1 MYSLNFS
8 KKKYDILIL
17 DDGQVDFKLQS
28 YNFYIINFKSINF
41 FVFIISLLKFLKSNK
56 DKLSFKEIYKQNL
69 YRHFKPKIIISHHLN
84 NRSFEAK
91 YLCPE
96 IITMTYQFGFINE
109 HARFLKDRP
118 KKYCETDYFFV
129 FHEIDKKIFEKTFSS
144 NFIVSGSA
152 RNNSFSLEKINN
164 KKYFITYISEFKK
177 KPKIKN
183 NNIYLYEKNVYEYQT
198 KIELF
203 VLNILKDICQKN
215 GKKLR
220 IALRSNRQDKKH
232 KLKKSEEISYYKGIL
247 GYTPE
252 IDGNENSYQ
261 VGNNSK
267 LSICLGSNLGIEL
280 ISRDLMVFFIN
291 IFSNYNKAQTIPYF
305 TINDS
310 LLVCSKE
317 NSEIIRK
324 KISNLLNLDIQ
335 DFKNEISK
343 YFRKILFDPNN
354 KIIKNKIDEILKNEN
369 IYNC

>member
-17 DDGQVDFKLQS
+17 DDGQVDFKLQH
-28 YNFYIINFKSINF
+28 YNFCIINFKSINF
-41 FVFIISLLKFLKSNK
+41 FVLIISLLKFLKSNK
-56 DKLSFKEIYKQNL
+56 DELSFKEFYKQNL
-69 YRHFKPKIIISHHLN
+69 YRYFKPKIIISHHLD

-109 HARFLKDRP
+109 HSMFLKDRP
-118 KKYCETDYFFV
+118 KKYCKTDYFFV
-129 FHEIDKKIFEKTFSS
+129 FHEIDKKIFEKSFTS
-144 NFIVSGSA
+144 NFIVSGSV
-152 RNNSFSLEKINN
+152 RNNSFSLEKIIN

-183 NNIYLYEKNVYEYQT
+183 NNNYLYQKNVYEYQT
-198 KIELF
+198 KIEVFILK
-203 VLNILKDICQKN
+203 ILKDICQKN
-215 GKKLR
+215 GKKLT

-232 KLKKSEEISYYKGIL
+232 KLKKSEEINYYKDIL

-252 IDGNENSYQ
+252 IDDNENSYQ
-261 VGNNSK
+261 VVNNSK

-291 IFSNYNKAQTIPYF
+291 IYSSYNKSQTIPYF

-310 LLVCSKE
+310 PIVYSKE

-324 KISNLLNLDIQ
+324 KISDLLNLDIQ
-335 DFKNEISK
+335 DFKKEISK

-354 KIIKNKIDEILKNEN
+354 KIIKNKINEILKNEN
-369 IYNC
+369 TSHC